1 MNNKKTTSNITVKI
15 KKNSLP
21 NFMQSNRSNKPKE
34 SFLALEE
41 YKKYC
46 VKINS
51 NTNSNFSNQIR
62 GESLK
67 LYLDNYTLSDI
78 ISISKVLNKF
88 FYFKNIEIAQHV
100 PKKDESTSITKN
112 NNNNN
117 KNNSNSVITEGEKE
131 KLQREK
137 NVSKNSKYQIS
148 SIIFQSI
155 STQLSQSQNLLS
167 LTFYKINFNEQ
178 NSSILSQGFSLNN
191 SLLTLNITN
200 SQIPLNSFEIIL
212 SGLLHHEKIE
222 NINISNNNLSDKCGN
237 MISRLISHQTQ
248 RRDQI
253 IWLAS
258 LRNEKPLINSNSGL
272 LNLNLSN
279 NKLKDLSCDFIINA
293 LNSDLYLRKIDLSSN
308 DLNKDCCKKFV
319 KMLRKNN
326 SLLNVDLRNNPGYD
340 EEINVRMI
348 MKMSKNIKILNES
361 FNEGE
366 IDENVFNKFKNFVDP
381 DFFNVDVP
389 KNIRD
394 NYNSKFETISLEN
407 ENNKKVFDDYNNNN
421 NNLKSKNKSKSK
433 SSRNKINKKEDYF
446 PKKKYNLTNENKELI
461 NENIKLKKE
470 ILDLKANS
478 LKNKIEKNNNNNK
491 NHNKNYSLNVNDNK
505 NYNKIINLMNELN
518 GLINKVNNDFYDNKI
533 NNN

>member
-1 MNNKKTTSNITVKI
+1 
-15 KKNSLP
+15 
-21 NFMQSNRSNKPKE
+21 
-34 SFLALEE
+34 
-41 YKKYC
+41 
-46 VKINS
+46 
-51 NTNSNFSNQIR
+51 
-62 GESLK
+62 
-67 LYLDNYTLSDI
+67 
-78 ISISKVLNKF
+78 
-88 FYFKNIEIAQHV
+88 
-100 PKKDESTSITKN
+100 
-112 NNNNN
+112 
-117 KNNSNSVITEGEKE
+117 
-131 KLQREK
+131 
-137 NVSKNSKYQIS
+137 
-148 SIIFQSI
+148 
-155 STQLSQSQNLLS
+155 
-167 LTFYKINFNEQ
+167 
-178 NSSILSQGFSLNN
+178 
-191 SLLTLNITN
+191 
-200 SQIPLNSFEIIL
+200 
-212 SGLLHHEKIE
+212 
-222 NINISNNNLSDKCGN
+222 

-248 RRDQI
+248 KRDQI

-293 LNSDLYLRKIDLSSN
+293 LNSDLYLRKIDLSYN
-308 DLNKDCCKKFV
+308 EINKDCCKKFV

-407 ENNKKVFDDYNNNN
+407 EKKVFDDNNNN
-421 NNLKSKNKSKSK
+421 NNNKLKSKNKSKSK
-433 SSRNKINKKEDYF
+433 SSRNKINNKEDYF

-470 ILDLKANS
+470 ILDLKTET
-478 LKNKIEKNNNNNK
+478 LKNKIEKNNINHNKNNSLNVNNNK
-491 NHNKNYSLNVNDNK
+491 NYK
-505 NYNKIINLMNELN
+505 KIINLMNELN
-518 GLINKVNNDFYDNKI
+518 GLINKVNNDFDNI

>member
-1 MNNKKTTSNITVKI
+1 MNNKKAASNITVKN
-15 KKNSLP
+15 KVNSLP

-41 YKKYC
+41 YKKHC

-78 ISISKVLNKF
+78 LSISKVINKF
-88 FYFKNIEIAQHV
+88 FYFKNIEIAQYD
-100 PKKDESTSITKN
+100 PKKDESTSISKN
-112 NNNNN
+112 NNNT
-117 KNNSNSVITEGEKE
+117 KNNSNSVVITEGEKE

-137 NVSKNSKYQIS
+137 NVLKNSKNQIS

-155 STQLSQSQNLLS
+155 STHLSQSQNLLT
-167 LTFYKINFNEQ
+167 LTFYKIIFNEQ

-191 SLLTLNITN
+191 SLITLNITN
-200 SQIPLNSFEIIL
+200 CQIPLNSFEIIL
-212 SGLLHHEKIE
+212 SGLFRHEKIE
-222 NINISNNNLSDKCGN
+222 NINLSNNNLSDKCGN

-248 RRDQI
+248 KRDQI

-293 LNSDLYLRKIDLSSN
+293 LNSDLYLRKIDLSYN
-308 DLNKDCCKKFV
+308 EINKDCCKKFV

-348 MKMSKNIKILNES
+348 MKMSKNIKFLNES
-361 FNEGE
+361 FNEGA
-366 IDENVFNKFKNFVDP
+366 IDENAFNKFKKFVDP

-407 ENNKKVFDDYNNNN
+407 DKKVFDDNNNN
-421 NNLKSKNKSKSK
+421 NKLKSKNKSKSK
-433 SSRNKINKKEDYF
+433 SSRNKINNKKDYF

-478 LKNKIEKNNNNNK
+478 LKNKIENNNNNNNK
-491 NHNKNYSLNVNDNK
+491 NSHNKNYSLNVNDNK

-518 GLINKVNNDFYDNKI
+518 GLINKVNNDFCDNKI
-533 NNN
+533 NNNN